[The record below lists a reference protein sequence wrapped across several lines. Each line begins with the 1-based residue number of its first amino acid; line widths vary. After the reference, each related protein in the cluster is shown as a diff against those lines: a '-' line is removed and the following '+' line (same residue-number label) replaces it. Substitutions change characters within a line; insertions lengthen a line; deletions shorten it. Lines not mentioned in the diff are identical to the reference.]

1 MAKLTVA
8 DINQYSGTTI
18 NPPDNPDEVYE
29 LYSVPSF
36 DSQYPEIIKGSE
48 IGSSKITV
56 EDGDVLVCKI
66 NPRINRVWVGTFHP
80 PHSVICLYP
89 KSPV

>member
-29 LYSVPSF
+29 LYSVPSLIR
-36 DSQYPEIIKGSE
+36 SIQ
-48 IGSSKITV
+48 
-56 EDGDVLVCKI
+56 
-66 NPRINRVWVGTFHP
+66 
-80 PHSVICLYP
+80 
-89 KSPV
+89 KS